1 MKPSEIF
8 NNKNISNRDKFGT
21 FVRNRRKELG
31 ITLRDFALQLNIS
44 PAYVSDIENG
54 NRYAPVNYLEQ
65 VASILKIENDELY
78 YFYDIAGCT
87 HGNWPDIN
95 EYLAKNPNAR
105 KALRLARDK
114 NISEQQ
120 LVQFIEQL
128 KPNQEEQYLE
138 PEC

>member
-21 FVRNRRKELG
+21 FVRNRRQELG

-128 KPNQEEQYLE
+128 KPKQEEQYIE

>member
-95 EYLAKNPNAR
+95 EYLAKNPSAR